1 MLVQDGARAHASSL
15 VHTFP
20 KEKRSVIQGW
30 PPRSPDLNPIE
41 NLWALLAR
49 KVSDCGPT
57 GEADLT
63 TYIKKVWD
71 DNPQTEIDKLVLSF
85 KRRAAQCIKSSGRKV
100 K

>member
-1 MLVQDGARAHASSL
+1 MQDGARAHASSL
-15 VHTFP
+15 VHTFL
-20 KEKRSVIQGW
+20 KEKGISVIQDW

-41 NLWALLAR
+41 NLWAILAR

-57 GEADLT
+57 DEADLK

-71 DNPQTEIDKLVLSF
+71 DYPQTEIDKLVLSF